1 MKVGDMVKRRGWN
14 AVKINGVVL
23 EVQDHPDG
31 RPRGDLTLVL
41 WPNKTTQWI
50 PTHWLVKQTV

>member
-23 EVQDHPDG
+23 EFKDVPC
-31 RPRGDLTLVL
+31 DLALVL

-50 PTHWLVKQTV
+50 PTHWLVKQAA

>member
-1 MKVGDMVKRRGWN
+1 MKIGDMVKRRGWN
-14 AVKINGVVL
+14 AVKINGIVL
-23 EVQDHPDG
+23 ELRG
-31 RPRGDLTLVL
+31 RPHPAGRALVL